1 MLVIELVLPLLLSLS
16 ILSLIEVIGVRWRT
30 DEKID
35 SDIQRLRKKI
45 LKAWLSDARNRT
57 ENQSQVAFNQKL
69 HAV

>member
-1 MLVIELVLPLLLSLS
+1 MLELVLPLLLSLS
-16 ILSLIEVIGVRWRT
+16 ILSLIEAIGMRWRT

-45 LKAWLSDARNRT
+45 LKALLLSDAWNRT
-57 ENQSQVAFNQKL
+57 ENQSEVAFNQKF